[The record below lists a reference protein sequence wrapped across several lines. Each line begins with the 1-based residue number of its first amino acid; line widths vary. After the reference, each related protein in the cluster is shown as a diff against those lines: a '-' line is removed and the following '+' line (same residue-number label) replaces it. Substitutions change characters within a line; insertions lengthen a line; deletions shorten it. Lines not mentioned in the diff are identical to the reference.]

1 MGTESA
7 GQTKLSWP
15 RLFAFA
21 TPGLPA
27 GALAVAL
34 TVFLTKYYAGPM
46 GLGLTTVGVVF
57 GIVRVFDAFIDP
69 FLGAIMDHGRS
80 RFGRYRLWLALGA
93 PLLALGVW
101 GLFEPSPGVTPVTLG
116 VWLIVYYLGISVFVL
131 SHVSWASVIAADYGE
146 RARVYGAIQ
155 FFGVSGASLI
165 LLLPIFLAH
174 HKGGPVPVMGLV
186 IAAGVLVT
194 GVLTLLFTP
203 EPVAAHSAEDQLAFR
218 DYIAILT
225 RWDVIR
231 IGIADFCLTM
241 GPGWMSAM
249 YLFYFQDLRGFDQ
262 RGASILL
269 LFYIAAGVF
278 GAPTLTILA
287 QRLGKH
293 ITLMLAAAGYSASLM
308 LVPFVPRGAIAVASV
323 LLFCQGFLASG
334 FPLLDRAMMADVG
347 DQIRLELRKR
357 RVGLLFAIITTSQKV
372 AGGLAIT
379 VSYLALSLIGYNPK
393 PGAHNTPEAVAGLQW
408 VYLAGPIF
416 FVGLGAALFI
426 GYKLNA
432 RRHSEILNAL
442 AAREA
447 MQA

>member
-1 MGTESA
+1 MGTDSS

-46 GLGLTTVGVVF
+46 GLGLTTVGLVF

-69 FLGAIMDHGRS
+69 LLGAIMDHSRS
-80 RFGRYRLWLALGA
+80 RFGRYRLWLAAGT
-93 PLLALGVW
+93 PLLALGVY
-101 GLFEPSPGVTPVTLG
+101 GLFEPMAGVTAVMLG
-116 VWLIVYYLGISVFVL
+116 AWLIVYYLGISVFVL
-131 SHVSWASVIAADYGE
+131 SHVSWASVIAVDYGE

-165 LLLPIFLAH
+165 LFLPIFLAH
-174 HKGGPVPVMGLV
+174 QKGGPVPAMGLV
-186 IAAGVLVT
+186 IAAGVLLA
-194 GVLTLLFTP
+194 GLMTLLFTP
-203 EPVAAHSAEDQLAFR
+203 EPIAPKTDEDHLSLR
-218 DYIAILT
+218 DYWAILT

-231 IGIADFCLTM
+231 IGISDFCLTM

-278 GAPTLTILA
+278 GAPTLTVLA

-293 ITLMLAAAGYSASLM
+293 ITLMLAAAGYSASLL
-308 LVPFVPRGAIAVASV
+308 LVPFVPKGAIAIAAV

-347 DQIRLELRKR
+347 DQIRLELSKR
-357 RVGLLFAIITTSQKV
+357 RVGLLFAIITTAQKV

-393 PGAHNTPEAVAGLQW
+393 PGAHNSPEAIAGLQW
-408 VYLAGPIF
+408 VYLTGPIF

-432 RRHSEILNAL
+432 QRHGEILKAL

-447 MQA
+447 MNS